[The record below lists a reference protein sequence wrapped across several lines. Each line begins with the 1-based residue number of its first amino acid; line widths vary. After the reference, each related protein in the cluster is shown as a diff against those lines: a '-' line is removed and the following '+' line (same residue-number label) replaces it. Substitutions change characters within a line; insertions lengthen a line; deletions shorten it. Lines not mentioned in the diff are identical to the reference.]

1 MKRSRSSFFALTAV
15 VMLAAGCGTL
25 RAPIQTT
32 GPVVSREGIELS
44 VTRQLCTQIQE
55 ADFPGADLVETILEI
70 AIRNPTPE
78 PIAVRRD
85 AFRLLAPD
93 GSALRTVT
101 WRAADPLVVGRRTIG
116 VFRLRYMSRGT
127 IECAKTMDLDADA
140 GLTVR
145 GAPVKVG
152 RVQFIPSRA
161 T

>member
-1 MKRSRSSFFALTAV
+1 MRHPAGAYPDHRSGSL
-15 VMLAAGCGTL
+15 
-25 RAPIQTT
+25 
-32 GPVVSREGIELS
+32 REGIELS

-101 WRAADPLVVGRRTIG
+101 WRAADPLVVGRRTTG
-116 VFRLRYMSRGT
+116 VFRLRYMS
-127 IECAKTMDLDADA
+127 AAPSS
-140 GLTVR
+140 VR
-145 GAPVKVG
+145 RPWISMPMQA
-152 RVQFIPSRA
+152 
-161 T
+161 